1 MTSEI
6 INEIEKYAGL
16 VWYLLHKN
24 GSLSLVELKR
34 QAKGNQEMIMA
45 AIGWLAR
52 EDKLEMTRSR
62 GTITVSLK

>member
-45 AIGWLAR
+45 AIGWLVR